1 MINPRDLLAQ
11 ALPGLAVHD
20 AAVRLAE
27 IREELDTAVGLA
39 RAAGASWT
47 VIGNA
52 AGLTRQS
59 AHERWGAAFPTPP
72 PRSTDVTTRSTR

>member
-1 MINPRDLLAQ
+1 MEGPEAGDGALGQWRRHLAE

-27 IREELDTAVGLA
+27 IREELDV
-39 RAAGASWT
+39 
-47 VIGNA
+47 A

-59 AHERWGAAFPTPP
+59 AHERWGAAFP
-72 PRSTDVTTRSTR
+72 PRSTDATTMSTR